1 MTVKSSRRQLFSF
14 SYSSIN
20 PSLWAATVTTLFCL
34 SSVSQVASMPF
45 SSFVR
50 LRVGRLF
57 ASHCLPS
64 IPIPCRDL
72 RWTPSTIACFPP
84 TSALSMIQTDE
95 DETAIIKQPLT
106 YDEKYAQLMS
116 ASKLSLAPM
125 MEYTDRHFR
134 HLVRLI
140 SSRTLLYTEMVAAN
154 ALCHEQRR
162 AKGNLLDTD
171 SDTTSTQPSSAS
183 KDSYLHRF
191 LGQGPTERGH
201 GSSVLQL
208 GGSDPQQMF
217 EAAQAVITSPEL
229 CDYTALNLNCGC
241 PSPKVAGKGCFGA
254 ALMNEP
260 ALVAE
265 LTQAMYEGAQRQL
278 PVTVKCRIGTDV
290 MEPFHRLT
298 YGQNDEAE
306 YERLC
311 RFIETV
317 SAKGIVTDFVVHARI
332 AVIRKSFSPADNRSV
347 PPLKYQ
353 VVRRLVQEFP
363 HLTFSLNGGITT
375 LPQVQEELA
384 VAPDLN
390 GVMVGRA
397 WAADPWSFAMADHL
411 LYQEAPPEPTK
422 NRWQILEAYSRY
434 ADAEEERGQPQ
445 NIRRF
450 IIKAISPLF
459 AGEKNAKRFRIAL
472 DDISRIPKT
481 LKSQGKSLLGQP
493 PLSEQIMNAALQ
505 HLSQETLFR
514 TPEESY
520 ERICRIQKSMSGDG
534 RSASIDEW
542 QELRKGEADSVGGTY
557 EERVAEGMG

>member
-1 MTVKSSRRQLFSF
+1 MSWKTSRFLSWYSFFAAILATLLYLSSARQVFSMRWSSF
-14 SYSSIN
+14 S
-20 PSLWAATVTTLFCL
+20 
-34 SSVSQVASMPF
+34 
-45 SSFVR
+45 R
-50 LRVGRLF
+50 LRVGRLTDTGTLCF
-57 ASHCLPS
+57 LSHR
-64 IPIPCRDL
+64 IPCCDL
-72 RWTPSTIACFPP
+72 RWPPNAYFPSTA
-84 TSALSMIQTDE
+84 ALAMTQANE
-95 DETAIIKQPLT
+95 DDAKIVKLPLS

-162 AKGNLLDTD
+162 ATQDPSATYDDD
-171 SDTTSTQPSSAS
+171 SIASTIHSSLS
-183 KDSYLHRF
+183 NYSYLHRF
-191 LGQGPTERGH
+191 LGQGPIERRH

-217 EAAQAVITSPEL
+217 EAAQAVITSEEL
-229 CDYTALNLNCGC
+229 CDFTAINLNCGC

-254 ALMNEP
+254 ALMDEP

-265 LTQAMYEGAQRQL
+265 LTHAMYEGAQRQL

-290 MEPFHRLT
+290 HEPFHRLT
-298 YGQNDEAE
+298 YGQNDERE

-317 SAKGIVTDFVVHARI
+317 SANGIVTNFVVHARI

-347 PPLKYQ
+347 PPLKYE

-375 LPQVQEELA
+375 LAKVREELA
-384 VAPDLN
+384 ATPRLN

-397 WAADPWSFAMADHL
+397 WAADPWSFAMADYF
-411 LYQEAPPEPTK
+411 LYNDDPPDPKK
-422 NRWQILEAYSRY
+422 NRWQILAAYSRY
-434 ADAEEERGQPQ
+434 ADAEEERGDPT

-450 IIKAISPLF
+450 ITKAISPLF
-459 AGEKNAKRFRIAL
+459 TGEKNAKRFRIAL

-481 LKSQGKSLLGQP
+481 LKSQGKSLQGQP
-493 PLSEQIMNAALQ
+493 PLSELIMNAASQ
-505 HLSQETLFR
+505 HLSEETLLR

-520 ERICRIQKSMSGDG
+520 ERVHRTQKSTSVSG

-542 QELRKGEADSVGGTY
+542 QEIRKEEADQTDVGIY
-557 EERVAEGMG
+557 EERIAEGIG